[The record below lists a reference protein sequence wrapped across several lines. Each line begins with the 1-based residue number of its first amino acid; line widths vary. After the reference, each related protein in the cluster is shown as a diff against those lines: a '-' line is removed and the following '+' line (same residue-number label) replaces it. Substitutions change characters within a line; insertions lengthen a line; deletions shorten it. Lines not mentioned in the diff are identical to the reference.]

1 MVANAV
7 APYLTKRVVA
17 SQIGQAIGGYRDGE
31 LVACNGTSTEIDK

>member
-1 MVANAV
+1 MIANAV

-17 SQIGQAIGGYRDGE
+17 SQIRRAMGGHRDRE